1 MKKVLI
7 VEDDPSIIQMYSMK
21 FKESGFEVFE
31 AGTGVKGLE
40 LAKSEKPDLI
50 LLDIIIP
57 QFDGFA
63 VLGKLKEDPAT
74 KDIPVLLLT
83 NLSQEDDQKK
93 GEALGAKEYLVK
105 AHLTPTEVLKKA
117 EQYIK

>member
-1 MKKVLI
+1 MKKILI

-21 FKESGFEVFE
+21 FKESGYEVLQ
-31 AGTGVKGLE
+31 AGTGVEGLE
-40 LAKSEKPDLI
+40 LAKKENPSII

-63 VLGKLKEDPAT
+63 VLEKLRDDANT
-74 KDIPVLLLT
+74 KNIPVILLT
-83 NLSQEDDQKK
+83 NLSQDTDKERGKK
-93 GEALGAKEYLVK
+93 LGAKEYLVK

-117 EQYIK
+117 EKYIK

>member
-7 VEDDPSIIQMYSMK
+7 VEDDASIIQMYSMK
-21 FKESGFEVFE
+21 FKEGGYEVLQ
-31 AGTGVKGLE
+31 AGTGVEGLE
-40 LAKSEKPDLI
+40 MAKKNKPDLI

-63 VLGKLKEDPAT
+63 VLEKLREDTAI
-74 KDIPVLLLT
+74 KNIPVVLLT
-83 NLSQEDDQKK
+83 NLSQEGDQEKGKK
-93 GEALGAKEYLVK
+93 LGAKEYLVK
-105 AHLTPTEVLKKA
+105 AHLTPSEVFKKV

>member
-1 MKKVLI
+1 MKKILI

-21 FKESGFEVFE
+21 FKEGGYEVLQ
-31 AGTGVKGLE
+31 AGTGLEGLE
-40 LAKSEKPDLI
+40 LAKKDKPALI

-63 VLGKLKEDPAT
+63 VLEKLREDADT
-74 KDIPVLLLT
+74 KDIPVVLLT
-83 NLSQEDDQKK
+83 NLSQDCDQQRGKD
-93 GEALGAKEYLVK
+93 LGAKEYLVK
-105 AHLTPTEVLKKA
+105 AHLTPSEVFKKV